1 MIEEPATAPEIKLKI
16 TTNIVVS
23 VRGGGGGTVR
33 VIYKHRYLTCEC
45 VCMLVHECLRIEICF
60 EVTNRHAEEEAGA
73 PS

>member
-23 VRGGGGGTVR
+23 VRGGGTVR